1 MFKRSVETFLDVT
14 NGVFTISTTFTIWTG
29 AGLFPS
35 TLSVRLHGFL
45 HFFCINY
52 NCEKISQQHPSK
64 HAAFHPTQ
72 PLELSGSCKIHLESH
87 KRPCKFQWQNDGQ
100 QLVLATP
107 CKASLLSTSYR
118 LNMQFLKVIS
128 KNPTRKSISWSLFQ
142 ESGSKTLMTWGL
154 LSVYSTRE
162 SGPPW
167 SSLHVYL
174 QFYQRF
180 STFLSFGDP
189 QNTVTLCFTTASG
202 HRNLD
207 LDCQQYN
214 KEVAPI
220 SLLLLYNKTS
230 QKHALP
236 VSIWISCPNIQ
247 PTTNMQNVHQVT
259 RSWDLCAQC
268 TSHVNS
274 EVPVGPGWGASK
286 EWYLV
291 ADSSP
296 SS

>member
-1 MFKRSVETFLDVT
+1 MANNLYWRLLVKLHYFPLATGWTCNFWRWYQKTQPANLSP
-14 NGVFTISTTFTIWTG
+14 GVFFRNRAPKPSWLEVYYLYIPPGNRDHHDHHYMFICSFT
-29 AGLFPS
+29 
-35 TLSVRLHGFL
+35 
-45 HFFCINY
+45 N
-52 NCEKISQQHPSK
+52 
-64 HAAFHPTQ
+64 
-72 PLELSGSCKIHLESH
+72 
-87 KRPCKFQWQNDGQ
+87 
-100 QLVLATP
+100 VLP
-107 CKASLLSTSYR
+107 R
-118 LNMQFLKVIS
+118 
-128 KNPTRKSISWSLFQ
+128 
-142 ESGSKTLMTWGL
+142 
-154 LSVYSTRE
+154 
-162 SGPPW
+162 
-167 SSLHVYL
+167 
-174 QFYQRF
+174 
-180 STFLSFGDP
+180 FLSFGDP

>member
-1 MFKRSVETFLDVT
+1 MGYLPYQLHLPYELVQDFFHQHYRC
-14 NGVFTISTTFTIWTG
+14 VFTVSFII
-29 AGLFPS
+29 
-35 TLSVRLHGFL
+35 
-45 HFFCINY
+45 FCINY

-72 PLELSGSCKIHLESH
+72 PLELSGSCKIHVESH
-87 KRPCKFQWQNDGQ
+87 HLQIPVTK
-100 QLVLATP
+100 LVLATP
-107 CKASLLSTSYR
+107 CKASLLSTCYR

-128 KNPTRKSISWSLFQ
+128 KKPNPQIYLL
-142 ESGSKTLMTWGL
+142 ESFSGIGLQTLMTWSL
-154 LSVYSTRE
+154 LSVYSPRG

-180 STFLSFGDP
+180 TTFLSFGDP

-268 TSHVNS
+268 ISHVNS

-286 EWYLV
+286 SGSW
-291 ADSSP
+291 
-296 SS
+296 